1 MAFQTFSQQ
10 VDQNRFFVAE
20 DRVTADSNDWPLP
33 KNIANEDQLKKFLQ
47 DRYSRAYQ
55 AMIPEFSKM
64 RMCERL
70 YSGFHY
76 LNPTDNFNN
85 EITNY
90 AFSVVE
96 TVWPELVSERPRP
109 MIQPRAG
116 SAAPYK
122 KIQKHQKLAQW
133 AMDIT
138 GFDDWR
144 RRSMR
149 SKLKFGTNVSVM
161 LPDPA
166 TGLPYPKH
174 WPLWNFMPDPGATN
188 PSNMM
193 YYFLAGPAPLGMVRA
208 AFGEKAN
215 GLKADNYVSPG
226 WRVLIQNYYDFYTSR
241 DMDGGDANIPWRG
254 GTVETESPP
263 SNLGGDT
270 WFVPMSGERQPGAD
284 SVFLVQMFFRDLTKM
299 QVLYSGMMNHRQD
312 DGTMIQYPA
321 FMPGEDYVC
330 DSGWR
335 VATMTPDGRVLQCSP
350 LSEAWGG
357 ANMVVGYDYQHEDRF
372 FGFGEIEL
380 IAPKIRAI
388 NRAYYLIGQAESFE
402 NLPIVV
408 KDQQSGVD
416 TNRSS
421 FSPGDTVV
429 KRQGTEV
436 KILDF
441 KGISNASFNL
451 LGERKK
457 DFQDVSGVTPAQE
470 GQRPPGIE
478 AAAAYRAILTQ
489 ALKRTQGKIPQ
500 YLDEMAAIVTKQ
512 LMYISR
518 KLDVALGVMVDGEPL
533 TIEPKE
539 FEYQFDLRFDSSTA
553 TMSGKMLNEDR
564 ILQYL
569 QLGLVD
575 PQWAIEQLELPGGK
589 ELLMRQ
595 MQREQQQAELQLI
608 QALVSGAA
616 QGQNGE
622 GGKKGSASASTNGE
636 KRAMSQSRSSTRGV
650 A

>member
-1 MAFQTFSQQ
+1 MAFKTFTQTI
-10 VDQNRFFVAE
+10 DANRFFVAE
-20 DRVTADSNDWPLP
+20 DKITPEMQDWPLP
-33 KNIANEDQLKKFLQ
+33 RNIGNADQLKKFVQ
-47 DRYSRAYQ
+47 DRYGRAYQ

-76 LNPTDNFNN
+76 MNAHDNFNN

-109 MIQPRAG
+109 VITPRFGANVD
-116 SAAPYK
+116 YRR
-122 KIQKHQKLAQW
+122 IQKHQQVAQW
-133 AMDIT
+133 CMDVT

-149 SKLKFGTNVSVM
+149 SKLKFGTNTTLM
-161 LPDPA
+161 LPDPR

-174 WPLWNFMPDPGATN
+174 WPLWNFMPDPGATRPEN
-188 PSNMM
+188 LM
-193 YYFLAGPAPLGMVRA
+193 YYFLAGPVPVGMVRA

-241 DMDGGDANIPWRG
+241 DIDGGDANIPWRTG
-254 GTVETESPP
+254 SIDTEAPAT
-263 SNLGGDT
+263 NLGGDT
-270 WFVPMSGERQPGAD
+270 WLVPMSGERQPGTD

-299 QVLYSGMMNHRQD
+299 PVMYSGMMHHRQG
-312 DGTMIQYPA
+312 DGSYIEYPA
-321 FMPGEDYVC
+321 HVPGEDYVC
-330 DSGWR
+330 NSGWR
-335 VATMTPDGRVLQCSP
+335 VVTMTPDGRLLQNAP
-350 LSEAWGG
+350 LPEAWGG
-357 ANMVVGYDYQHEDRF
+357 SNLVMGWDYQHEDRL
-372 FGFGEIEL
+372 FGIGEIEL

-388 NRAYYLIGQAESFE
+388 NRAYYLIGQAEAYE

-408 KDQQSGVD
+408 KDMQSGVD

-421 FSPGDTVV
+421 FGPGDTVV

-436 KILDF
+436 KILEF
-441 KGISNASFNL
+441 RGISNASFNL

-478 AAAAYRAILTQ
+478 AAAAYRAILAQ

-500 YLDEMAAIVTKQ
+500 YLDEMATIVQKQ
-512 LMYISR
+512 MLYISR
-518 KLDVALGVMVDGEPL
+518 KLDVALQVMVNGEPF
-533 TIEPKE
+533 TIEPGE
-539 FEYQFDLRFDSSTA
+539 FEYQYDLRFDSSTA
-553 TMSGKMLNEDR
+553 TMSGKMLAEDR
-564 ILQYL
+564 VLQYL

-575 PQWAIEQLELPGGK
+575 PQWAIEQLELPGAK

-595 MQREQQQAELQLI
+595 AEREQQQMELQLI
-608 QALVSGAA
+608 EAMVGAA
-616 QGQNGE
+616 ARGENG
-622 GGKKGSASASTNGE
+622 GGKGGGASASRNGE
-636 KRAMSQSRSSTRGV
+636 RREMSRSRQLTRG
-650 A
+650 